1 MRAYEQYPMTLFAS
15 LRDVRHAVRVG
26 DELRRGLRALIN
38 AISHSCPKRKSCL
51 RMSLADKNPPLAA

>member
-1 MRAYEQYPMTLFAS
+1 MTLFAS

-38 AISHSCPKRKSCL
+38 AIST
-51 RMSLADKNPPLAA
+51 AAQSEKAV